1 MNLEWLIYLDKEGKD
16 GTNSMLKTYFNISG
30 VVTTQRPSVGK
41 KDMSPITLEKKGI
54 LNISW
59 DHGCMWILPDPSR
72 SFQMFWSTS
81 QPLPYFP
88 SLSPTATLCQSS
100 KATPG
105 NSKANIIGIQS
116 PEVYNHLLYLLCF
129 SLLPQHWQFPS
140 IGLFVILSRWC
151 GSWKEIL

>member
-72 SFQMFWSTS
+72 CFDPQVSPCLISLPFLP
-81 QPLPYFP
+81 QPLFVRAVKLP
-88 SLSPTATLCQSS
+88 L
-100 KATPG
+100 
-105 NSKANIIGIQS
+105 GIQK
-116 PEVYNHLLYLLCF
+116 P
-129 SLLPQHWQFPS
+129 
-140 IGLFVILSRWC
+140 ILSGYRVLKFIITSC
-151 GSWKEIL
+151 ICCAFLFSRSTDNSHLSAYS